1 VCHVGA
7 QISLINGSFLGLG
20 VIGLVLRLANE
31 LVCPVRIVLSV
42 QAEQAFKEGEVLGL
56 VEDTLVLVLASF
68 QIKLQLSSVLVQGH
82 SGHVGREEKST
93 DKTGGVDTSAD
104 KENLGGGNF
113 GEVDGGKQGTA
124 LAHESRNTMAES
136 TNFNGVSFG
145 SHNVSGGV
153 CTEVDDEVAQ
163 KEKENENSRI
173 QHLEANTA
181 DEENNKVENE
191 REELEILA
199 ADLLEVNDQGTG
211 VVSNHTTDVV
221 DEQIS
226 IVGHKPTK
234 WVDGREDGSREKFL
248 RLSGR
253 KCK

>member
-1 VCHVGA
+1 M
-7 QISLINGSFLGLG
+7 
-20 VIGLVLRLANE
+20 IGLVLRLANE

-56 VEDTLVLVLASF
+56 VEDTLVLALASF

-124 LAHESRNTMAES
+124 LAHESRNTMADS
-136 TNFNGVSFG
+136 TNFNGVSFS

-153 CTEVDDEVAQ
+153 CTEVDDIVAH
-163 KEKENENSRI
+163 KEKENENPRVH
-173 QHLEANTA
+173 HLEASTA

-191 REELEILA
+191 RGELEILA
-199 ADLLEVNDQGTG
+199 ADLLDVNGQGTG
-211 VVSNHTTDVV
+211 VVSNQTDDVV
-221 DEQIS
+221 DEQIT
-226 IVGHKPTK
+226 IVGHKATC

-248 RLSGR
+248 RFSGR